1 MGSPGTVPAREV
13 DRGAAAELPPNQA
26 KIQPGE
32 AGGQKLPLVTHNP
45 ELVKW
50 QNRLL
55 PLMSGF
61 VIALALAFFVL
72 STRTLGH
79 VNEFVETE
87 HGELREQINAI
98 INAKQPDTSD
108 DVVRRGLLMLEAEAL
123 DRRYHQASAL
133 LMSRVWA
140 KNLAFMTG
148 VIMAFIG
155 AIFIL
160 GKLSETPWRSRAAV
174 PAGTFPSPARLRESC
189 WHFSAQRWWRFPLL
203 FTKRL
208 TCRMER
214 PICTPSW
221 CRTQRLTVPQAR
233 PPARWTTALPTRSR
247 PSVAIPRLRPLK
259 KSKEVRS

>member
-87 HGELREQINAI
+87 HGELRQQINAI
-98 INAKQPDTSD
+98 ISAKQPDTSD

-140 KNLAFMTG
+140 KNLAFLTG

-160 GKLSETPWRSRAAV
+160 GKLSETPSAVQGGGSGWNVSITSASPGILLAFFGTTLVALSIVIHEKIDVQDGTAYLHSVMVQNAAPDGSASSAPGAV
-174 PAGTFPSPARLRESC
+174 DHSITDKIKALSGHPSA
-189 WHFSAQRWWRFPLL
+189 
-203 FTKRL
+203 
-208 TCRMER
+208 
-214 PICTPSW
+214 PS
-221 CRTQRLTVPQAR
+221 TQ
-233 PPARWTTALPTRSR
+233 
-247 PSVAIPRLRPLK
+247 K
-259 KSKEVRS
+259 K